1 MTIPK
6 HLLENPSHPRNNGAQ
21 PYITTTAEAL
31 FFEGYDAA
39 LQLLES

>member
-6 HLLENPSHPRNNGAQ
+6 YLLENPSHARNNEAQ
-21 PYITTTAEAL
+21 PYITTNAEAL

-39 LQLLES
+39 QQLLKS

>member
-1 MTIPK
+1 MKILK
-6 HLLENPSHPRNNGAQ
+6 QLLENPSHPRNNGVQ

-39 LQLLES
+39 LQVLES

>member
-21 PYITTTAEAL
+21 PYIFTTAEEL

-39 LQLLES
+39 LQLL